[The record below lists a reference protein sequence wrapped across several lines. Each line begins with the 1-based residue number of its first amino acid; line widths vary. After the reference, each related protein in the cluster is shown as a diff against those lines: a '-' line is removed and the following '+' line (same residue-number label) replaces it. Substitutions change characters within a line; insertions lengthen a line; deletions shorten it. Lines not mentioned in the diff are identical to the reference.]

1 MSSANKVRD
10 IYQGLTDQF
19 LYDDNL
25 NSIYMLLA
33 LYDIEENISNICPI
47 YTYSKDIR
55 YKIKNILKDREDA
68 EVISQ
73 NLSIIVNEDMNKL
86 ELCFYL
92 EGYKHG
98 FNSFKHI
105 NYLEDKTLRLLNVR
119 EIYEAQYLFH
129 FDTNNSSIN
138 EFKEECF
145 KYLDHKN
152 DKDKHI
158 DELITTFTSKVI
170 KKKISNLGNYVE
182 RQLKINFDIYK
193 FSIGEV
199 DYDLTDAEVER
210 LYNLILKT
218 LTTHLKKIYK
228 DAFWY
233 ALNDKVLMRYM

>member
-10 IYQGLTDQF
+10 IYQGLTDKF
-19 LYDDNL
+19 LYNDDL

-33 LYDIEENISNICPI
+33 LYDIEENISNICPV

-55 YKIKNILKDREDA
+55 HKIKNILKDREDA

-98 FNSFKHI
+98 FNNFKHI
-105 NYLEDKTLRLLNVR
+105 NCLEDKTLSLLNIKD
-119 EIYEAQYLFH
+119 IYEAQYLFH
-129 FDTNNSSIN
+129 FDTQNASIRK
-138 EFKEECF
+138 FRQDCF
-145 KYLDHKN
+145 KYLDNINEKN
-152 DKDKHI
+152 KHI
-158 DELITTFTSKVI
+158 EELITTFTKKVI

-182 RQLKINFDIYK
+182 RQLKINFDIYN

-199 DYDLTDAEVER
+199 DYDLSEEEVDK
-210 LYNLILKT
+210 LYNLVLKT
-218 LTTHLKKIYK
+218 LTVHLKKIYK
-228 DAFWY
+228 EAFWY
-233 ALNDKVLMRYM
+233 AINDRVLMRYV

>member
-1 MSSANKVRD
+1 MSSANQVRD
-10 IYQGLTDQF
+10 IYQGLTDKF
-19 LYDDNL
+19 LYNNDL

-55 YKIKNILKDREDA
+55 HKIKNILKNREDA

-98 FNSFKHI
+98 FNSPKYI
-105 NYLEDKTLRLLNVR
+105 NYLEDKTLSLLNIKD
-119 EIYEAQYLFH
+119 IYDARYLFH
-129 FDTNNSSIN
+129 FDNNSSII

-145 KYLDHKN
+145 KYLDNENEKN
-152 DKDKHI
+152 KHME
-158 DELITTFTSKVI
+158 ELITTFTSKVI
-170 KKKISNLGNYVE
+170 KKKISNLGDHVE
-182 RQLKINFDIYK
+182 RQLKINFDIYN

-199 DYDLTDAEVER
+199 NYDLSMEEIDK
-210 LYNLILKT
+210 LYRLILKT

-228 DAFWY
+228 EAFWY
-233 ALNDKVLMRYM
+233 AINDKVLMRYL

>member
-1 MSSANKVRD
+1 MSSAYKVRD
-10 IYQGLTDQF
+10 IYQGLTDKF
-19 LYDDNL
+19 LYNDDL

-55 YKIKNILKDREDA
+55 HKIKNILKDREDA

-98 FNSFKHI
+98 FNSPKHI
-105 NYLEDKTLRLLNVR
+105 NCLEDKALRLYNIKDV
-119 EIYEAQYLFH
+119 YDAQFLFH
-129 FDTNNSSIN
+129 FDCKNSSIV

-145 KYLDHKN
+145 KYLDIKN
-152 DKDKHI
+152 EKSKQV
-158 DELITTFTSKVI
+158 EQLITTFTSKVI
-170 KKKISNLGNYVE
+170 KKKIANLGDYVE

-199 DYDLTDAEVER
+199 DYNLSDEEINK
-210 LYNLILKT
+210 LYKLILKT

-233 ALNDKVLMRYM
+233 AINDKVLMRYL

>member
-19 LYDDNL
+19 LYDDDL

-55 YKIKNILKDREDA
+55 YKIKNILKHREDA

-98 FNSFKHI
+98 FNSFKYI
-105 NYLEDKTLRLLNVR
+105 NYLEDKTLCILNVSDL
-119 EIYEAQYLFH
+119 YEAQYLFH
-129 FDTNNSSIN
+129 FDTTNSSIN
-138 EFKEECF
+138 EFKEDCF
-145 KYLDHKN
+145 KHLDKQNEKN
-152 DKDKHI
+152 KHME
-158 DELITTFTSKVI
+158 ELITTFTGKVI

-182 RQLKINFDIYK
+182 RQLRINFDIYN

-199 DYDLTDAEVER
+199 DYKLTEEEVDK

-218 LTTHLKKIYK
+218 LTNHLKKIYK

-233 ALNDKVLMRYM
+233 AINDKVLMRYM

>member
-10 IYQGLTDQF
+10 IYQGLTDKF
-19 LYDDNL
+19 LYNNDL

-55 YKIKNILKDREDA
+55 HKIKNILKHREDA

-92 EGYKHG
+92 EGYKYG
-98 FNSFKHI
+98 FNDFKYI
-105 NYLEDKTLRLLNVR
+105 NCLEDKTLNFLDIKD
-119 EIYEAQYLFH
+119 IYEAQFLFH
-129 FDTNNSSIN
+129 FDIQNSSIRK
-138 EFKEECF
+138 FKQDCF
-145 KYLDHKN
+145 KYLDNINEKN
-152 DKDKHI
+152 KHI
-158 DELITTFTSKVI
+158 EELITTFTRTVI

-182 RQLKINFDIYK
+182 RQLKINFDIYN

-199 DYDLTDAEVER
+199 DYDLSKEEVDK

-218 LTTHLKKIYK
+218 LTVHLKKIYK
-228 DAFWY
+228 EAFWY
-233 ALNDKVLMRYM
+233 AINDRVLMRYV